1 MFEEKKSNPMFQKKG
16 KMKNPAESGV
26 S

>member
-1 MFEEKKSNPMFQKKG
+1 MFEEKKSKSMFQKMG